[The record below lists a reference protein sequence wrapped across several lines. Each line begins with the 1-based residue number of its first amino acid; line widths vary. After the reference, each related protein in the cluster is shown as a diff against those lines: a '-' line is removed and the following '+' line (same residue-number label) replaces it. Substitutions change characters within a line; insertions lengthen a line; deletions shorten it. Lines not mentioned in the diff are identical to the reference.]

1 MKQSKFQTLLYS
13 AAGVALVFIAIVGAN
28 LIVSPLRVR
37 VDLTADRLHT
47 LSDGTRS
54 ILKKIDAPIA
64 VRLYIS
70 QGKDRMPAQ
79 LKTFAQ
85 SVEDLLNEF
94 KVASHGNL
102 EIKKLDPE
110 PDSEAEDSAKLDGI
124 EPQML
129 NTGEQV
135 YLGVAIEY
143 APQKSTLAFLD
154 PHREKLLEYDFAHA
168 IAQVLTTNKP
178 VVGVMSPLPVFGAP
192 MNPMM
197 MQMGRQGSE
206 PWVVISQLKQDFDV
220 QQVGMDVD
228 AIDPKIKVLLVLHP
242 KDITDKAQFA
252 LDQFVLRGGKLIAFL
267 DALSLSD
274 NRQPNPMGFNLGGG
288 SSLPKLIKAWGF
300 EFDTAKVVADLR
312 FMKQLGGRDGRP
324 QLVPSFLFMN
334 SEGVNRDDA
343 VTSQTDDL
351 WIPFSGAFT
360 GSPAAGLKQDV
371 LLKTTKDSQL
381 VDGVTAQLNGQKIVD
396 DFKPSGIN
404 YTLGMRLTGRF
415 KTAFPDGKPAATPDK
430 KDEDAKDGEKKDASK
445 TAGEVLKE
453 AKADG
458 VVYLFGDA
466 DLLNDPYCVQ
476 VDQFMHVAMPRNG
489 NLNLLLS
496 LVEQA
501 AGDSNLVGARGRA
514 SVRRP
519 FTVMQKMETE
529 ARLRYQEKIGALDKK
544 VQDLQAKLSE
554 MQVKKE
560 GNTSRLI
567 LSPEQQAALKQFSEQ
582 QAETKKELRRE
593 RRNLRQD
600 VEALENRL
608 KWVNIAAM
616 PVLVTIA
623 GIGLAMA
630 RRKKMA
636 AR

>member
-13 AAGVALVFIAIVGAN
+13 AAGVVLVFIAIVGAN
-28 LIVSPLRVR
+28 LVVSPLRVR
-37 VDLTADRLHT
+37 VDMTADRLHT
-47 LSDGTRS
+47 LSDGTKS
-54 ILKKIDAPIA
+54 ILKKVDAPIA

-70 QGKDRMPAQ
+70 QGKERMPAQ

-85 SVEDLLNEF
+85 SVEDILAEF
-94 KVASHGNL
+94 KVAANGNL
-102 EIKKLDPE
+102 EIKKFDPE

-143 APQKSTLAFLD
+143 APQKSALPFLD
-154 PHREKLLEYDFAHA
+154 PRREKLLEYDLAHA

-178 VVGVMSPLPVFGAP
+178 VVGVMSPLPIFGTP

-228 AIDPKIKVLLVLHP
+228 AIDPKIKVLVVLHP

-252 LDQFVLRGGKLIAFL
+252 IDQFVLRGGKLIAFL

-288 SSLPKLIKAWGF
+288 SSLPKLLKSWGY

-312 FMKQLGGRDGRP
+312 FMRQLGGRDGRP

-334 SEGVNRDDA
+334 SEGVNREDA
-343 VTSQTDDL
+343 VTSQTDDVWL
-351 WIPFSGAFT
+351 PFAGAFT
-360 GSPAAGLKQDV
+360 GKAADGLKQDV
-371 LLKTTKDSQL
+371 LLHTTKDSQL

-396 DFKPSGIN
+396 DFKQSGIE
-404 YTLGMRLTGRF
+404 YTLGMRLTGKF
-415 KTAFPDGKPAATPDK
+415 KTAFPDGKPAAA
-430 KDEDAKDGEKKDASK
+430 DAKDAEGKDAAK
-445 TAGEVLKE
+445 PAGEVLKE
-453 AKADG
+453 SKGDG

-476 VDQFMHVAMPRNG
+476 VDQFMRVAMPRNG

-501 AGDSNLVGARGRA
+501 AGDSSLVGARGRA

-519 FTVMQKMETE
+519 FTVVQKMETE
-529 ARLRYQEKIGALDKK
+529 ARMRYQAKIEGLDKK
-544 VQDLQAKLSE
+544 LTDLQAKLSE

-560 GNTSRLI
+560 GNMSKLI
-567 LSPEQQAALKQFSEQ
+567 LTPEQQAALKQFSEQ

-600 VEALENRL
+600 VDALENRF
-608 KWVNIAAM
+608 KWMNIAAM
-616 PVLVTIA
+616 PVLVTVA
-623 GIGLAMA
+623 GIGLALA
-630 RRKKMA
+630 RRKKVA